1 MSANELPDPIRSPD
15 EDAGAFVQLLLEHE
29 PSVRA
34 FLRGL
39 LPSWNDVDEV
49 IQEASLVAWR
59 KYGEFE
65 KGTAFGG
72 WLLTIA
78 RYEAL
83 AHRRRLAK
91 SQLVFS
97 DDVWEAVADDL
108 VDETLEDES
117 PQMYR
122 SYLESCL
129 SRLRPEQR
137 ALLLKVHSP
146 RTVIREVAAKSGK
159 SEQAFY
165 KTIQRLRTTLVKCI
179 SQSVAEEETA

>member
-1 MSANELPDPIRSPD
+1 M
-15 EDAGAFVQLLLEHE
+15 
-29 PSVRA
+29 
-34 FLRGL
+34 
-39 LPSWNDVDEV
+39 
-49 IQEASLVAWR
+49 
-59 KYGEFE
+59 
-65 KGTAFGG
+65 
-72 WLLTIA
+72 
-78 RYEAL
+78 
-83 AHRRRLAK
+83 
-91 SQLVFS
+91 
-97 DDVWEAVADDL
+97 WEAVADDL